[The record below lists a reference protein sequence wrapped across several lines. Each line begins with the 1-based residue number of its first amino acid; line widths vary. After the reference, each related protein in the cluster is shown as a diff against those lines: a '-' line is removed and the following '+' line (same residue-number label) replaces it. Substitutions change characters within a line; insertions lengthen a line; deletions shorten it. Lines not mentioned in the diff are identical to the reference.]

1 MARTA
6 GGRTLPPRVAITCGR
21 CLTGSGLGSVMDG
34 ARMVAEAMPYITHRR
49 SDCNSR
55 WPHPSVRRERSS
67 LAADEGTAG
76 LDYASI
82 GFRSGS
88 PDRQPCEVRPV
99 GVEYLVRAAR
109 VTDIDRIVA
118 LRDGTGRERRGESS
132 LDAADLLRQLVY
144 LPQASVVVAETG
156 RQVVGGA
163 VLALRPSV
171 IAGGYVGTIDLLVVD
186 PGHDADRVTEA
197 LVEELLRSASNKGCS
212 VVETVQPDDPME
224 RTRLARL
231 GFGEAGP
238 RLQRIVTA
246 AGAAARRTS

>member
-1 MARTA
+1 
-6 GGRTLPPRVAITCGR
+6 
-21 CLTGSGLGSVMDG
+21 
-34 ARMVAEAMPYITHRR
+34 MVAEAMPYITHRR
-49 SDCNSR
+49 SDCNR
-55 WPHPSVRRERSS
+55 VDGRTRQRVASVTS

-76 LDYASI
+76 LGRTSLDLRSRERIAS
-82 GFRSGS
+82 
-88 PDRQPCEVRPV
+88 PCEVRPD

-118 LRDGTGRERRGESS
+118 LRDEGGRVDCGESA

-144 LPQASVVVAETG
+144 LPQASVVVAETQ
-156 RQVVGGA
+156 RHVVGGA

-171 IAGGYVGTIDLLVVD
+171 IAGGFVGTIDLLVVD

-224 RTRLARL
+224 RTRLERL
-231 GFGEAGP
+231 GFGAAGP
-238 RLQRIVTA
+238 RLQRNVTA
-246 AGAAARRTS
+246 AGAAARRPS